1 MQDRIS
7 RYPGRVRLTPVVGQ
21 QNVYDM
27 VLADEPAQEGTKINK
42 ANLLTDATAALFG
55 LGATAVPNDVFNK
68 IKTSINASSGEI
80 SQRIRMITGA
90 YIGDSVEYNTPN
102 PRTISLG
109 VYPLAVM
116 VSLNGMDFGTFTN
129 VSGGIAFRDNPV
141 YAKPTVDANENLIEA
156 ITITSNGFVVDNY
169 MANGCAAFTNR
180 TNYGTYYYIAFY

>member
-55 LGATAVPNDVFNK
+55 LGVTAVPNDVFNK
-68 IKTSINASSGEI
+68 IKTLINASSGEI
-80 SQRIRMITGA
+80 SQRIRMITGT
-90 YIGDSVEYNTPN
+90 YIGDDNDYNTSK

-109 VYPLAVM
+109 VYPLTVIVAR
-116 VSLNGMDFGTFTN
+116 SGALFGEHDGL
-129 VSGGIAFRDNPV
+129 VYGGIALRDVPLIPNKVNIPV
-141 YAKPTVDANENLIEA
+141 LAITQTGFTVDDIRGEGGV
-156 ITITSNGFVVDNY
+156 S
-169 MANGCAAFTNR
+169 
-180 TNYGTYYYIAFY
+180 TYYGGYLNSLNITYRYIVFY